1 MTAATSNPL
10 HVLLVAPSPPPYGGI
25 SNWTRMLEDFVSRT
39 NQVRLSTVNTAPKRR
54 DVDGRGGFERVVGQ
68 SLGMAQVLH
77 RIRGIA
83 RVDRPDVVHVTT
95 SGHLSVV
102 RDLAVLFLCR
112 MYRLPTVYQIRFG
125 RVPDIA
131 RARNLEWRL
140 ISKAFRLADR
150 VLALDHLTRE
160 AVERGVPD
168 ARVTLVPNPIDISTL
183 PQQRSNQKT
192 IVFLGWVK
200 PQKGVEDLLCAW
212 TGLHR
217 DYPDWKLQIVG
228 PAHPEYQDILRA
240 RFPVDGVD
248 YMGERSH
255 GEALQIIAASSVF
268 VLPSHTEGFPNSILE
283 AMALSKCV
291 LGSSVGAI
299 PEMLAN
305 GCGMVI
311 PPQRPQELERA
322 LRQLLDEPETRMECG
337 QKAAAKV
344 SSTYS
349 IEHVFA
355 AYLTEW
361 TNVRMNLIS
370 QISSNA
376 ESVGA

>member
-1 MTAATSNPL
+1 
-10 HVLLVAPSPPPYGGI
+10 
-25 SNWTRMLEDFVSRT
+25 
-39 NQVRLSTVNTAPKRR
+39 
-54 DVDGRGGFERVVGQ
+54 
-68 SLGMAQVLH
+68 
-77 RIRGIA
+77 
-83 RVDRPDVVHVTT
+83 
-95 SGHLSVV
+95 
-102 RDLAVLFLCR
+102 
-112 MYRLPTVYQIRFG
+112 
-125 RVPDIA
+125 
-131 RARNLEWRL
+131 
-140 ISKAFRLADR
+140 
-150 VLALDHLTRE
+150 
-160 AVERGVPD
+160 
-168 ARVTLVPNPIDISTL
+168 
-183 PQQRSNQKT
+183 
-192 IVFLGWVK
+192 
-200 PQKGVEDLLCAW
+200 
-212 TGLHR
+212 
-217 DYPDWKLQIVG
+217 
-228 PAHPEYQDILRA
+228 
-240 RFPVDGVD
+240 
-248 YMGERSH
+248 MGERSH

-361 TNVRMNLIS
+361 TNASMNNTS
-370 QISSNA
+370 QINSNA
-376 ESVGA
+376 DSAGA